1 MRHVRRVAVIVLG
14 LAGLVLSGVCVPS
27 PLTWGSLGPPLAL
40 DPVPVQ
46 QGGRLHVTGRGFLPG
61 EPVAILASDKDP
73 GSSPLQIGG
82 GWATLW
88 GTLEVVDLPLPEG
101 LVSGA
106 HTVEAVGQISGRR
119 SAAILY
125 IRANEPWLVLE
136 SVETRPYDHLGLVAG
151 GFEPGERVLVSLE
164 PRQEE
169 AAEAESG
176 GQLSVTGPPERA
188 VPSEPVD
195 LVALPT
201 DRAGNTQWSE
211 VEMPLIS
218 YGPYTLVVR
227 GETSGLETRRD
238 VRLKSFSP
246 VVELSP
252 WAGPPGTK
260 IESNARGFAPGERV
274 RVYLGED
281 SREAVTLMADQYG
294 NFWGAGPIRVPYGT
308 EPGPLAVTFM
318 GEESGAL
325 VSLQFKVLEPR
336 PWLELTV
343 WWGPPGVP
351 VGFTGGGWAA
361 GERISFHIGSEM
373 APPVA
378 FAQADDFGWLRYG
391 GPAYIPG
398 DADASV
404 TFVAVGEQSH
414 ATASATFKV
423 VYPFGL
429 RPQGQP

>member
-1 MRHVRRVAVIVLG
+1 MKHARRAAVIVLG
-14 LAGLVLSGVCVPS
+14 LVGLVLSGLCVPG
-27 PLTWGSLGPPLAL
+27 PLTWGASGPPLAL

-46 QGGRLHVTGRGFLPG
+46 QGGRLHLTGRGFLPG
-61 EPVAILASDKDP
+61 EPVAILASEKDP
-73 GSSPLQIGG
+73 GSSPLEIGRG
-82 GWATLW
+82 QATLW
-88 GTLEVVDLPLPEG
+88 GTLDVMDLALPEG

-119 SAAILY
+119 SAATLY
-125 IRANEPWLVLE
+125 IRANEPWIVLE
-136 SVETRPYDHLGLVAG
+136 NAETRPYEHLGLVAG
-151 GFEPGERVLVSLE
+151 GFLPGERVLVFLE
-164 PRQEE
+164 SRREE
-169 AAEAESG
+169 AETEGG
-176 GQLSVTGPPERA
+176 GQASITGPPEQA
-188 VPSEPVD
+188 APSEPVD

-201 DRAGNTQWSE
+201 DRAGNTRWTE

-218 YGPYTLVVR
+218 YGPYALVAR
-227 GETSGLETRRD
+227 GESSGLESRRD
-238 VRLKSFSP
+238 VRLKPFSP
-246 VVELSP
+246 VIELSP

-260 IESNARGFAPGERV
+260 IESNARGFAPGEMV

-281 SREAVTLMADQYG
+281 SREVATLAADQYG
-294 NFWGAGPIRVPYGT
+294 DFWGAGPIQVPYGT
-308 EPGPLAVTFM
+308 EPGPLTVTFV

-351 VGFTGGGWAA
+351 VGFSGGGWAA
-361 GERISFHIGSEM
+361 GERISFHIGSEL

-391 GPAYIPG
+391 GPVYIPG
-398 DADASV
+398 DAEASV

-414 ATASATFKV
+414 AKASATFKV